1 MVGID
6 SNNKNILDTKYICP
20 VCSLI
25 LRDPAQLT
33 QCGHRVCHTCLN
45 IEQQTIICRQCQ
57 AETLRSDVLL
67 DRGFT
72 NEMKSLPI
80 DCSFCQ
86 WNGILNNYQEHLY
99 QSHSNLKCDYC
110 GKQFN
115 SVNEFNEHKVFE
127 YQQLIVGCRLKGF
140 GCNER
145 IIRAKIQDHY
155 LTEQHQHAV
164 LKVVRQMLSKLNNR
178 GADIDLPRTT
188 TQLMHSLKDK
198 HSFIRLYFIHLQ
210 VATKWDLVCV

>member
-1 MVGID
+1 MRKYYAFGNSVKLITHPINFIKSWFLPIKRHYSIFTWYFQQNLLID
-6 SNNKNILDTKYICP
+6 KNHLLSTLVHATFRYYK
-20 VCSLI
+20 
-25 LRDPAQLT
+25 
-33 QCGHRVCHTCLN
+33 
-45 IEQQTIICRQCQ
+45 TIKCRQCQ
-57 AETLRSDVLL
+57 AKTLRSDVLL

-127 YQQLIVGCRLKGF
+127 YQQLIVGCRLKDF

-188 TQLMHSLKDK
+188 TAEA
-198 HSFIRLYFIHLQ
+198 YNPATTQ
-210 VATKWDLVCV
+210 VE